1 MGINLGLGSTRRLLE
16 FIGNPQTELT
26 TIHVAGTN
34 GKGSVCAMI
43 ASVLQSAGK
52 KVGLYTS
59 PHLVHFNE
67 RIRVNGNSITDAE
80 IVEFMKRTEP
90 FSLKLQS
97 TFFETTTAIAF
108 DHFRRHRVEV
118 AVIETGLGGRLDS
131 TNVII
136 PHLTV
141 MTPISLD
148 HMEILGKDLQTISE
162 EKSGILKENIP
173 LVYSEQNPIVED
185 ILLKNA
191 KKHNAETFKID
202 STKEISLND
211 VGTEFLYRDHK
222 YLTPLIGNHQAQNAA
237 LAVETIRIF
246 DQNIK
251 TEVIKKGLKT
261 VIWPGRF
268 QRISERL
275 YYDVAH
281 NEKGIECL
289 IQTLKAIFH
298 SRPIAGLFC
307 LKGDKEMD
315 LLAKQMKNQFIEL
328 YVSSDVNGLLL
339 DAKYLSKK
347 LNYKGVR
354 NTSVDSVLNG
364 INRLEAQIQKGAV
377 GIIFGSHYIAEDVYS
392 RN

>member
-80 IVEFMKRTEP
+80 IVKFMKRTEP

-97 TFFETTTAIAF
+97 TFFETTTALAF

-136 PHLTV
+136 PSLTV

-191 KKHNAETFKID
+191 KKHNVETFKID
-202 STKEISLND
+202 STKDISLKD

-261 VIWPGRF
+261 IIWPGRF

-315 LLAKQMKNQFIEL
+315 LLAKQIKNQFIVL

-339 DAKYLSKK
+339 DAKYLSKI
-347 LNYKGVR
+347 LNYKGVK
-354 NTSVDSVLNG
+354 NTLVDSVLNG

-377 GIIFGSHYIAEDVYS
+377 GIIFGSHYIAEEVCS

>member
-97 TFFETTTAIAF
+97 TFFDTTTAIAF
-108 DHFRRHRVEV
+108 AHFRRHRVDV

-136 PHLTV
+136 PNLTV

-191 KKHNAETFKID
+191 KNTV
-202 STKEISLND
+202 S
-211 VGTEFLYRDHK
+211 
-222 YLTPLIGNHQAQNAA
+222 
-237 LAVETIRIF
+237 IF
-246 DQNIK
+246 SRFRGW
-251 TEVIKKGLKT
+251 KK
-261 VIWPGRF
+261 RF
-268 QRISERL
+268 
-275 YYDVAH
+275 
-281 NEKGIECL
+281 
-289 IQTLKAIFH
+289 FH
-298 SRPIAGLFC
+298 DFR
-307 LKGDKEMD
+307 
-315 LLAKQMKNQFIEL
+315 
-328 YVSSDVNGLLL
+328 
-339 DAKYLSKK
+339 
-347 LNYKGVR
+347 
-354 NTSVDSVLNG
+354 
-364 INRLEAQIQKGAV
+364 
-377 GIIFGSHYIAEDVYS
+377 
-392 RN
+392 

>member
-1 MGINLGLGSTRRLLE
+1 MGINLGLGPTRRLLE
-16 FIGNPQTELT
+16 FIGNPQIELT

-80 IVEFMKRTEP
+80 IVAFMKRAEP
-90 FSLKLQS
+90 SILRLQS

-108 DHFRRHRVEV
+108 DHFRRHKVEI

-136 PHLTV
+136 PNLTV

-191 KKHNAETFKID
+191 KKHNVETFKID
-202 STKEISLND
+202 STKDISLND

-222 YLTPLIGNHQAQNAA
+222 YFTPLIGNHQAQNAA
-237 LAVETIRIF
+237 LTVETIGIF

-281 NEKGIECL
+281 NEEGIKHL
-289 IQTLKAIFH
+289 IQTLRAIFH

-307 LKGDKEMD
+307 LKADKVMD
-315 LLAKQMKNQFIEL
+315 LLAKQMKNKFIKL
-328 YVSSDVNGLLL
+328 YVSSDANGLLL

-347 LNYKGVR
+347 LNCKGVH

-364 INRLEAQIQKGAV
+364 INRLEAQIRKGAV
-377 GIIFGSHYIAEDVYS
+377 GIIFGSHYIAEEVYS